1 MTDQREI
8 LLATF
13 ARDEYRDVP
22 RRIQL
27 DLVDYLVH
35 RRPPSGFLR
44 KALENDLL
52 GAVCSADS
60 ECIVALRPIV
70 KWIHNEAI
78 PGDRWGSQDK
88 VAKHLKGG
96 E

>member
-1 MTDQREI
+1 MSDQREI

-44 KALENDLL
+44 KALENNLL

-60 ECIVALRPIV
+60 ECYYALRPIM

-78 PGDRWGSQDK
+78 PGDGWGSKDK
-88 VAKHLKGG
+88 VQEHLKGG